1 MFSSAVHDIY
11 RNPEMSEDIV
21 IPESLRI
28 STIEV
33 DMSKVL
39 GRGSY
44 GVVYEACYH
53 GAKVAVKKLHAIFF
67 DDVSADENIGI
78 LKSWNNE
85 LQLMSKILH
94 PNIVQFYGVYNSENQ
109 KSLKLS
115 GNTFIVSELMHKS
128 LRTRNLEKPKLEYS
142 EIINILYD
150 IAAGLSYLHKRSSPI
165 MHRDLASKNILLTI
179 SGQAKIADLGVAKII
194 SQKKESL
201 TRHPGTD
208 AYMPVEAI
216 AFENSYDCS
225 IDIYSLGVI
234 GLELG
239 VGRDPKAG
247 QCLKKVETNY
257 VAVEEEERRKDDFA
271 DLECSC
277 NAHLKVFILQCLDK
291 MESRIE
297 AISALEWLLI
307 EKQKKTEGPSTS
319 SEKNSTEQ
327 YIKLQEENSRLEM
340 ENEKLKKEKENLL
353 KVNQKSLSNTWLEME
368 NEKLKK
374 EKENLLKANQ
384 EKLSAFYS
392 RQDKDKQELDQLK
405 KDVELYRKLLKEKD
419 NEIKRL
425 QHLESKKQVDSGST
439 YTSFA
444 KRPIDSGSSYISRDP
459 PVNAHYNYTQLSMPT
474 HGKLVVPSAGS
485 RSTISRQPTIS
496 SQQSYSAKARPAST
510 IVTGTSHPTSHTF
523 MSQRSHSEDNCL
535 SDETR
540 HPPPLPSEAASSQS
554 VASTVQN
561 VLHSLTNYSQRFDK
575 EFMDLKNARTAG
587 AMANHMKSLKSTMET
602 YLNYTMTVPKQIKD
616 NPEVNYFLMK
626 VEKNIELL
634 KNVNLHRIAFNQ
646 TDQLSQIAR
655 ILQSQ
660 L

>member
-1 MFSSAVHDIY
+1 MAIVISCKCNVLSSAVHDIY

-33 DMSKVL
+33 DMTKVL

-115 GNTFIVSELMHKS
+115 GSTFIVSELMHKS
-128 LRTRNLEKPKLEYS
+128 LRTRNLERPKLKYS

-257 VAVEEEERRKDDFA
+257 VAVEEEERRKDDFT

-307 EKQKKTEGPSTS
+307 EKQKKTEGPSTF

-327 YIKLQEENSRLEM
+327 YIKLQEENTRLEM
-340 ENEKLKKEKENLL
+340 ENGKLKKEN
-353 KVNQKSLSNTWLEME
+353 
-368 NEKLKK
+368 
-374 EKENLLKANQ
+374 ENLLKANQ
-384 EKLSAFYS
+384 EKLLALYS

-405 KDVELYRKLLKEKD
+405 KDVEYNKKLLKEKD

-444 KRPIDSGSSYISRDP
+444 KRPINSGSSYISRDP
-459 PVNAHYNYTQLSMPT
+459 PVNPHYNYTQLSMPT
-474 HGKLVVPSAGS
+474 HGKLVVPSAGN

-496 SQQSYSAKARPAST
+496 SQSYSAKVRPASA
-510 IVTGTSHPTSHTF
+510 IVTGTSHATSHTF

-535 SDETR
+535 SDETKGSL
-540 HPPPLPSEAASSQS
+540 PLPSEAALSSQS

-561 VLHSLTNYSQRFDK
+561 VLHSLTNYSQRFDN
-575 EFMDLKNARTAG
+575 EFMDLKNAKTAG
-587 AMANHMKSLKSTMET
+587 AMANHIKSIKSTMET
-602 YLNYTMTVPKQIKD
+602 YLNYTVTVPKQIKD
-616 NPEVNYFLMK
+616 NPEVNRLLTK

-634 KNVNLHRIAFNQ
+634 KNVNLHLIAFNQ
-646 TDQLSQIAR
+646 TDRLSHIAR
-655 ILQSQ
+655 ILQAQ
-660 L
+660 LM